1 MSEEVEQGPVAWEPC
16 CAVVCFVVAVI
27 ALVVGFVLT
36 TGWLL
41 DGHVHPLLHG
51 VGVVLLIIGM
61 PAIILGGHFM
71 DLSEKKAKRLALN
84 RPRVL

>member
-1 MSEEVEQGPVAWEPC
+1 
-16 CAVVCFVVAVI
+16 
-27 ALVVGFVLT
+27 
-36 TGWLL
+36 
-41 DGHVHPLLHG
+41 
-51 VGVVLLIIGM
+51 M